1 MNKVIHF
8 FDLDNTLWTINS
20 NAWIIMKDN
29 PSKPIIILNKIELDD
44 ISNGVFKKEDN
55 LIEYN
60 GNQYWI
66 SDVMVDKIKKRFKNI
81 ELKDLGISFIEYTN
95 PDYYD
100 KINIF
105 LENIRHLIG
114 NKNVEIGII
123 SARYSVDNDKNIL
136 VALKDELNKYGLT
149 INKFYYVSDSFKK
162 RINDKINIDKMK
174 VIMEH
179 ITGFHIKGDH
189 FLPLKQDFYNEIHF
203 YDDEIQNINIV
214 NNIQWYLEEYIKNS
228 EDELFHNIMNKIDK
242 FNPKVYTHLI
252 SNNNLN
258 RFKTTT
264 IEIKKPIKFSIKVDE
279 NFSSN
284 FKDFINRKR
293 K

>member
-20 NAWIIMKDN
+20 NAWVIIKDN

-66 SDVMVDKIKKRFKNI
+66 SDLMVDRIKKRFKNI
-81 ELKDLGISFIEYTN
+81 ELKDLGISFIEFTN

-100 KINIF
+100 KIHIF

-123 SARYSVDNDKNIL
+123 SARYSVENDKNIL
-136 VALKDELNKYGLT
+136 VALKDELNKFGLS
-149 INKFYYVSDSFKK
+149 ISKFYYISDSFKK
-162 RINDKINIDKMK
+162 RNNDKINIDKMK

-179 ITGFHIKGDH
+179 VTGFHIKGDH

-203 YDDEIQNINIV
+203 YDDEIQNINTV
-214 NNIQWYLEEYIKNS
+214 NNIQIYLEEYIKNS
-228 EDELFHNIMNKIDK
+228 EDEIFHKVISKIDK
-242 FNPKVYTHLI
+242 FNPVVYTHLI

-258 RFKTTT
+258 RFKTTK
-264 IEIKKPIKFSIKVDE
+264 IDIKKPIKFSIKVDE
-279 NFSSN
+279 NFSLR